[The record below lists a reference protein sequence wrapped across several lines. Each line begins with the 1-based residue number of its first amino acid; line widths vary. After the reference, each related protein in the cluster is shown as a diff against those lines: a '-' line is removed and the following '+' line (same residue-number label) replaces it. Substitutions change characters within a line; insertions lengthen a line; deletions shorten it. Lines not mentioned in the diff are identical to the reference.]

1 MADPTHLPNLKGM
14 GNALVANVPPE
25 LMMFQDL
32 KDPRWIIAKGILFL
46 LAGILA
52 SGLLLAEVGS
62 WRTATLLGLSIWCF
76 CRFYY
81 FAFYVVQHYID
92 PQFKF
97 AGLGSVLAYLL
108 KSTHHRD

>member
-1 MADPTHLPNLKGM
+1 
-14 GNALVANVPPE
+14 
-25 LMMFQDL
+25 MFRDL
-32 KDPRWIIAKGILFL
+32 QDPRWIIAKGVLFL
-46 LAGILA
+46 VTGVLA

-62 WRTATLLGLSIWCF
+62 LRTATLHFLTIWCF

-108 KSTHHRD
+108 RRTPPSD